1 VTVEILL
8 ADSVTA
14 LERRH
19 AGHVLVTG
27 SHGGLIAAHYA
38 AKAQVRAAVFNDAGR
53 GHDDAGIAGLAALDR
68 LGIPAV
74 AVSHLSARIGDA
86 ADTLVNGSVSVCNQ
100 AAAALG
106 VEVRTSCTAA
116 VQHLSAG
123 AWHTGDIPART
134 QARHCVVPAEIR
146 HGAVW
151 LLDSIGLV
159 VPGDAGATL
168 VVGSHGG
175 LHGGDP
181 DSALPVAARA
191 AIFHDAGRGKDDA
204 GTSRLPVLAARG
216 IAAAVVDARSARIGD
231 AASMWDTGLL
241 SAVNAVAAAR
251 GVHAGAGV
259 QEAALRL
266 R

>member
-1 VTVEILL
+1 M
-8 ADSVTA
+8 
-14 LERRH
+14 
-19 AGHVLVTG
+19 
-27 SHGGLIAAHYA
+27 IAAHYA
-38 AKAQVRAAVFNDAGR
+38 AQAKVRAAVFNDAGR
-53 GHDDAGIAGLAALDR
+53 GKDDAGIAGLAALDR

-86 ADTLVNGSVSVCNQ
+86 ADTLVNGVVSVLNH
-100 AAAALG
+100 AAGALG
-106 VEVRTSCTAA
+106 VEVRAPCTVA

-123 AWHTGDIPART
+123 AWHTGDIPAHT
-134 QARHCVVPAEIR
+134 QARHCAVPAEVR

-159 VPGDAGATL
+159 VPEDAGATL
-168 VVGSHGG
+168 VVGSHGA

-191 AIFHDAGRGKDDA
+191 AIFHDAGRGKGDA
-204 GTSRLPVLAARG
+204 GLSRLPVLAARG

-231 AASMWDTGLL
+231 AASMWDTGVL
-241 SAVNAVAAAR
+241 SVVNAVAAAR
-251 GVHAGAGV
+251 GVRPGAGV
-259 QEAALRL
+259 RPAALCL